1 MDIKEKNELIEVIK
15 TDIKNVASLE
25 AKGQFEEAKKM
36 HSELEGKLT
45 KSLEGMVSK
54 EDFDK
59 AENELKKSIKAFED
73 KTAKNVTFEG
83 ALMDNLTKSQNDL
96 GELRKGALKSV
107 SLDIYKDPGTLTTV
121 NSIVGSNTVAGQ
133 FAIFNNREIV
143 PIARRSRHIREVFG
157 MGATDDAVY
166 PYLRETP
173 KEGAVAVQNPEGAAK
188 AQTEYQFT
196 LVNATESTIAHWQK
210 IGRQT
215 LSNVRGLASFIQTTM
230 ISDLLLKED
239 ADLLFANGT
248 NGAVLGVFSAPLT
261 DADIVAGFTTI
272 NPNLYDCI
280 AAVAATLAAREYIA
294 SAAMVNPVDY
304 WKMVI
309 EKDQDE
315 RYQQNVLF
323 DAASSML
330 YVFGIPVIATTAI
343 PAGGLGVADGRYVMP
358 LQREGIS
365 LRFFDQDED
374 NVQRNLITVR
384 AEERILNVVRR
395 SDAFYFDT
403 IANTKAAIATT

>member
-143 PIARRSRHIREVFG
+143 PIARRSRHIREVFRNG
-157 MGATDDAVY
+157 
-166 PYLRETP
+166 
-173 KEGAVAVQNPEGAAK
+173 
-188 AQTEYQFT
+188 
-196 LVNATESTIAHWQK
+196 
-210 IGRQT
+210 
-215 LSNVRGLASFIQTTM
+215 SN
-230 ISDLLLKED
+230 
-239 ADLLFANGT
+239 
-248 NGAVLGVFSAPLT
+248 
-261 DADIVAGFTTI
+261 
-272 NPNLYDCI
+272 
-280 AAVAATLAAREYIA
+280 
-294 SAAMVNPVDY
+294 
-304 WKMVI
+304 
-309 EKDQDE
+309 
-315 RYQQNVLF
+315 
-323 DAASSML
+323 
-330 YVFGIPVIATTAI
+330 
-343 PAGGLGVADGRYVMP
+343 
-358 LQREGIS
+358 
-365 LRFFDQDED
+365 
-374 NVQRNLITVR
+374 
-384 AEERILNVVRR
+384 
-395 SDAFYFDT
+395 
-403 IANTKAAIATT
+403 